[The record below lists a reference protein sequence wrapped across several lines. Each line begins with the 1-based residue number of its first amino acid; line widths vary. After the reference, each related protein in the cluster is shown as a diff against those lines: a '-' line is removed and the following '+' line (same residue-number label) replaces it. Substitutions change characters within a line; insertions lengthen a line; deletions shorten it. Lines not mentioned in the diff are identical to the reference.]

1 MTMLKR
7 ALLLSGL
14 CLLGALPA
22 KADNLLIWT
31 PVRVSEQSYKTTMGF
46 RLPSEWE
53 TSAGADLALAST
65 DGEAIQP
72 GSEQA
77 TLWGKI
83 TKARVTPTGKAQQDA
98 SLRIDTLR
106 GSGSLMLSR
115 SRSFILSDS
124 LDLQTSRFVSV
135 DYDAVETRQTSVTAT
150 QALKLIYPGTGT
162 SISAGSS
169 VTDFGRDFS
178 SSVGVS
184 QTILPNLNLNAAV
197 TNPLSS
203 GSSASVNVNYR
214 VSW

>member
-1 MTMLKR
+1 MRTLKKI
-7 ALLLSGL
+7 LLSGV
-14 CLLGALPA
+14 CLLGAFPA
-22 KADNLLIWT
+22 KADNLLIWA
-31 PVRVSEQSYKTTMGF
+31 PVRVSEQSYKATMGF
-46 RLPSEWE
+46 RLPFEWE

-77 TLWGKI
+77 TFWGKI
-83 TKARVTPTGKAQQDA
+83 TKASVTPAGNAQQDA

-124 LDLQTSRFVSV
+124 LDLQTNRAVSV
-135 DYDAVETRQTSVTAT
+135 GYAAVETRQTSVTAT
-150 QALKLIYPGTGT
+150 QALKLIYPWTGT

-169 VTDFGRDFS
+169 VTDFGKDFS

-184 QTILPNLNLNAAV
+184 QTVLPNLNLNASV
-197 TNPLSS
+197 TDPLSS
-203 GSSASVNVNYR
+203 GRSASVNVNYR